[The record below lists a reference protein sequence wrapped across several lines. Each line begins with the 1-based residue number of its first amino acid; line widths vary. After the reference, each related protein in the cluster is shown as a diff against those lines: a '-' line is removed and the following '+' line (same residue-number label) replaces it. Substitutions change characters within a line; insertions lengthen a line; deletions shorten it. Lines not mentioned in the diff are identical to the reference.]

1 VVHLAGILPA
11 AFRLLCIFRET
22 NRVMLS
28 KKITSA
34 LNEQIEME
42 GYASNYYLA
51 AASWCDS
58 RSMMG
63 CASFLFRHADEERM
77 HMMKLFT
84 YINDAGGHAVVPAF
98 KQPPEKFKS
107 LLELFE
113 DIFRHELKVTESIN
127 NLVELCLKE
136 KDYAT
141 NQFLQWYV
149 AEQHEEEK
157 LFRTIIDKIKLLGAD
172 DQRGIYW
179 IDRELA
185 SIKPAS

>member
-1 VVHLAGILPA
+1 
-11 AFRLLCIFRET
+11 
-22 NRVMLS
+22 MLS
-28 KKITSA
+28 KKIASA

-58 RSMMG
+58 KSLQG
-63 CASFLFRHADEERM
+63 CASFLLRHADEERM
-77 HMMKLFT
+77 HMMKLFS
-84 YINDAGGHAVVPAF
+84 YINDAGGHAMVPAF

-113 DIFRHELKVTESIN
+113 DIFKHELKVTDAIN

-141 NQFLQWYV
+141 NHFLQWYV
-149 AEQHEEEK
+149 DEQHEEEK
-157 LFRTIIDKIKLLGAD
+157 LFRTILDKIKLLEGEGP
-172 DQRGIYW
+172 RGVYW

-185 SIKPAS
+185 SMKPAS